1 MSRRRFRTVYT
12 SSSDDEDVLQQ
23 PQFENPNHSQSLQQ
37 QQEFHEQDDVF
48 DEAMDQEFIEQQQQ
62 QQSATNPNPNPEIDS
77 LTLNSTH
84 STPTITSATIVSEPP
99 SVEIS
104 DEEFI
109 DVSEDLSPPSVSPPR
124 VVNASSGC
132 PINDHLRKLGLNL
145 RREWLDSCII
155 GLQNAHHGF
164 SNFDV
169 ETKAKLCFGQ
179 FLYSDMRYSGAASLP
194 ENVHQLHNVDLP
206 GPFVLEVDE
215 VINISCSLR
224 ERYKN
229 APPGFKRCLKLSMTD
244 GVQHV
249 FGMEYRP
256 IKSLEALVP
265 AGFKVV
271 IQNVHVRRGL
281 LMLVPEVLDI
291 LGGCVK
297 ELEDARQRLVQE
309 VNKPPRGRRTRNGN
323 VPPLSAR
330 ATLAA
335 WTQGGVGDEAMP
347 SSDANHVPGNT
358 SDSMP
363 HAAPQ
368 FRQPSGAEPMTSI
381 RQSSQAG
388 GLTTEFPLSER
399 VDQHSSNLQS
409 SNLQSS
415 QNYITSETAQHH
427 SHVETCVLSRS
438 REVNESYHAGA
449 TAEHLSRV
457 TAQRSIIVDAHEF
470 RTGTEASQQYPVSE
484 HAELSSHSATFIE
497 NDAPMLDS
505 VEHPFILSKERELP
519 FTYLVSLAAKWD
531 AVQDKELMVQGKIKC
546 FLTGVK
552 TFRFKGQSK
561 FELEVY
567 VDDGSLISE
576 ILIHH
581 NVVKKAIGYS
591 PEEVTAALSSKTK
604 AAEDMMNTLKKFQ
617 FFLVNFEGMML
628 LEMNKNSMIPVALEM
643 NQGCEASDAWLLL
656 RRLKPTATSS
666 FFQSGQSDVI
676 HLSP

>member
-48 DEAMDQEFIEQQQQ
+48 DEAIDQEFIEQQ
-62 QQSATNPNPNPEIDS
+62 QQSATNPNPNYNPNIDS
-77 LTLNSTH
+77 LTLNSIH
-84 STPTITSATIVSEPP
+84 STLTINTAPIVSEPP

-109 DVSEDLSPPSVSPPR
+109 DVSEDLSPPFVSPRR

-132 PINDHLRKLGLNL
+132 PVNDHLRRLGLNL

-164 SNFDV
+164 SNFNV
-169 ETKAKLCFGQ
+169 EMKAKLCFGQ

-206 GPFVLEVDE
+206 GPFVLQVDE

-229 APPGFKRCLKLSMTD
+229 APPGLKRCLKLSMTD

-256 IKSLEALVP
+256 IKSLEVLVP

-281 LMLVPEVLDI
+281 LMLVPEVLEI
-291 LGGCVK
+291 LGGCVD

-335 WTQGGVGDEAMP
+335 WTQGGVSDEAMP
-347 SSDANHVPGNT
+347 SNDANHVLRNT
-358 SDSMP
+358 LDSMP
-363 HAAPQ
+363 HATAQ
-368 FRQPSGAEPMTSI
+368 FRQPSGAEPMTRI

-388 GLTTEFPLSER
+388 GLITEFPLSER
-399 VDQHSSNLQS
+399 VDLHS

-427 SHVETCVLSRS
+427 SHVETCVLPRS

-470 RTGTEASQQYPVSE
+470 RTVTEASQQYPVSE
-484 HAELSSHSATFIE
+484 HAELSLHSTTFIE

-552 TFRFKGQSK
+552 TFRFKGQSM

-617 FFLVNFEGMML
+617 SFLVNFEGMML
-628 LEMNKNSMIPVALEM
+628 LEMNKTSTIPVALEM
-643 NQGCEASDAWLLL
+643 NQGCETSDAWLLL
-656 RRLKPTATSS
+656 RRLKPTSTSS

-676 HLSP
+676 QLSP